1 MISGAPEE
9 HVARS
14 TPRRRTLGV
23 FALAVALA
31 AGSRPVPALAADAF
45 DLDTL
50 FTLLGR
56 PQSLRATFHE
66 RKFVRQ
72 LDAPVDS
79 SGELAFDAPATL
91 ELRRLQPRAETM
103 RLEGSTLTLQRGRQQ
118 RSFQLDEHPE
128 IATYVEAVRAVLA
141 GDRGALERRYDAALS
156 GGPRDWTLRLTPK
169 PVPGRNE
176 PVAAIVLQGRGG
188 VVRTVEVRLV
198 DGDYSV
204 LDIEPLA
211 PR

>member
-1 MISGAPEE
+1 M
-9 HVARS
+9 
-14 TPRRRTLGV
+14 LGV
-23 FALAVALA
+23 LALAIALASSGRSGSALA
-31 AGSRPVPALAADAF
+31 AAAF
-45 DLDTL
+45 DLDAL
-50 FTLLGR
+50 FALLGR

-103 RLEGSTLTLQRGRQQ
+103 RLEGSTLMLQRGRQQ

-128 IATYVEAVRAVLA
+128 IATYVEAIRAVLA
-141 GDRGALERRYDAALS
+141 GDRSALERRYDTALS
-156 GGPRDWTLRLTPK
+156 GEPRAWTLRLTPK
-169 PVPGRNE
+169 PVPGRDE
-176 PVAAIVLQGRGG
+176 PVASIMLQGMRSA
-188 VVRTVEVRLV
+188 VRTVEVRLV

-204 LDIEPLA
+204 LNIEPLA